1 VQFGPL
7 SPETIASVVDK
18 FIFELEQQLADKKV
32 AIRVDQYARAWL
44 AEKGYDAQMG
54 ARPMARVIQNQIK
67 KPLAN
72 EILFG
77 ALVNGGSVDVGV
89 KDGGLS
95 LEYEDRQ
102 LH

>member
-1 VQFGPL
+1 
-7 SPETIASVVDK
+7 
-18 FIFELEQQLADKKV
+18 
-32 AIRVDQYARAWL
+32 
-44 AEKGYDAQMG
+44 
-54 ARPMARVIQNQIK
+54 
-67 KPLAN
+67 LAN